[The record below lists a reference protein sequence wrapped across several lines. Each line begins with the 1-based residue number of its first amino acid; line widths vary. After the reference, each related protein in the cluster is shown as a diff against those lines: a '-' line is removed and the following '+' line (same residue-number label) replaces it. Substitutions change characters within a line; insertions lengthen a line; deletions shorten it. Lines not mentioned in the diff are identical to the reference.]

1 MPNRSSTT
9 RQWSNK
15 KDTVMKNS
23 RIPRKLSCALLLAL
37 GACAHMSEDNGALP
51 QRELAS
57 AQLAQSIKLAHEG
70 WPPALWWT
78 QYGDTQLNALI
89 AQALRDGP
97 SMQAANARFATARA
111 TLQFNV
117 ADQGAKLDAD
127 AAINRQRYSGNGFF
141 PPPIG
146 GAWYTETTPQLVA
159 TYNVDWWGKHKAA
172 IGAAVGEVN
181 ARLAENAAAEE
192 DIVTA
197 VAQTYYGIQAD
208 LARLDNL
215 RQLQDLQQQLV
226 VDKAKRISHGVAA
239 SSAERQ
245 AEIDLGA
252 TRQQVTRGETEVA
265 HEREALRALIGGDAQ
280 ALADFAPH
288 PLPRIDAA
296 LPANL
301 GGDLLA
307 RRPDLQAARWRVE
320 ASLDRIDSAKAAFY
334 PDINLTGFVGNDVIA
349 FEDLL
354 KAPSRTFF
362 LGATFNLP
370 LFDNGRL
377 DARLAA
383 SRSKRNEAIADY
395 NEAVVDAVRE
405 VAQRGVAIQGMQ
417 KLIAEQ
423 NGTSAASKALLQGAQ
438 ARYMQGLAD
447 QATLLSAQLGV
458 VRQRDAELQ
467 LQGQQI
473 QNDIALVKA
482 LGGGYLASQND
493 APALSQQ

>member
-1 MPNRSSTT
+1 
-9 RQWSNK
+9 
-15 KDTVMKNS
+15 MKNPLVPK
-23 RIPRKLSCALLLAL
+23 ILSCAVLLAL
-37 GACAHMSEDNGALP
+37 GACASMSNDDNVLP
-51 QRELAS
+51 QRDMAS
-57 AQLAQSIKLAHEG
+57 AQLAQGIKLAHEG

-89 AQALRDGP
+89 TQALKDSP
-97 SMQAANARFATARA
+97 SMQAANARFATVRA

-127 AAINRQRYSGNGFF
+127 ASINRQRYSGNGFF

-146 GAWYTETTPQLVA
+146 GSWYTETTPQLVA
-159 TYNVDWWGKHKAA
+159 SYNLDWWGKHRAA

-181 ARLAENAAAEE
+181 ARMAENAEAEE
-192 DIVTA
+192 SLVAA

-208 LARLDNL
+208 WARLDNL
-215 RQLQDLQQQLV
+215 KQLQSLQQQLV
-226 VDKAKRISHGVAA
+226 DDKAKRIAHGVAA
-239 SSAERQ
+239 SAAERQ

-280 ALADFAPH
+280 ALADLGPR
-288 PLPRIDAA
+288 PLPQINAA
-296 LPANL
+296 LPAKL
-301 GGDLLA
+301 DGDLLA

-377 DARLAA
+377 NAKLAA

-395 NEAVVDAVRE
+395 NQAVVDAVRD
-405 VAQRGVAIQGMQ
+405 VAQRGVAIQGVQ
-417 KLIAEQ
+417 KLIEEQ
-423 NGTSAASKALLQGAQ
+423 EVSSSASRALQKGAQ
-438 ARYMQGLAD
+438 SRFKQGLAD
-447 QATLLSAQLGV
+447 QATLLTAQLGV
-458 VRQRDAELQ
+458 ARQRDAELQ
-467 LQGQQI
+467 LQAQQI
-473 QNDIALVKA
+473 QNNIALVKA
-482 LGGGYLASQND
+482 LGGGYVAPQTD
-493 APALSQQ
+493 AAAVSKQ